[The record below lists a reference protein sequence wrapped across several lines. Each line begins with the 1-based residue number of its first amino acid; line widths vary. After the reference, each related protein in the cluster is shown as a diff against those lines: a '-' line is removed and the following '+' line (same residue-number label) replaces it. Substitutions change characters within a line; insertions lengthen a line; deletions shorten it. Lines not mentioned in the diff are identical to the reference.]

1 MGLICSPSLIGKICQ
16 KLLKI
21 AKTKSTAS
29 IVDKDKESMVGSVVW
44 IVYDQ
49 NHYFGLGPIPKPKP
63 KLADTFSRYRNWYH
77 NYILKGES
85 S

>member
-29 IVDKDKESMVGSVVW
+29 IVDKDKESMVGSEVY

-49 NHYFGLGPIPKPKP
+49 NHYFGTGLILKP
-63 KLADTFSRYRNWYH
+63 KLANAFSQYCNQYQ
-77 NYILKGES
+77 NYISEGES